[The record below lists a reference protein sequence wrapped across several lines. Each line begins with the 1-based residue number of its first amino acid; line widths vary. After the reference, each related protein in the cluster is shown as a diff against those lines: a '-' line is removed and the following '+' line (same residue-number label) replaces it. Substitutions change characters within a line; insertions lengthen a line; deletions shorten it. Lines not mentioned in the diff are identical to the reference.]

1 MKKFMLLLSVLF
13 LVGCSESKDRYE
25 EGVFGLFENEQDLV
39 DYSID
44 PRSFSKCVVDVSGNN
59 MPGLFKFDPRRAEY
73 YELYSDLV
81 KFKTITANYSSTFN
95 KDLHTME
102 ELTPKDLWYKLK
114 REFGQR
120 GLSEAHKNFS
130 ESVLTCMESFVS
142 RRDGPAFDL
151 LGV

>member
-1 MKKFMLLLSVLF
+1 MKKIMLLLSILF
-13 LVGCSESKDRYE
+13 LVGCSESRDRYE

-95 KDLHTME
+95 KEIHTME

-130 ESVLTCMESFVS
+130 ESVLVCMESFVS
-142 RRDGPAFDL
+142 RRDVPAFDL

>member
-1 MKKFMLLLSVLF
+1 MKKFMLLLSILF
-13 LVGCSESKDRYE
+13 LVGCSESKDKYE
-25 EGVFGLFENEQDLV
+25 EEVFRLFENEQDLV

-44 PRSFSKCVVDVSGNN
+44 PRSFSECVVDVSGKN
-59 MPGLFKFDPRRAEY
+59 MPGLFKFDPRRTEH

-81 KFKTITANYSSTFN
+81 KFKTITTNYSSTFN
-95 KDLHTME
+95 KELHTME

-114 REFGQR
+114 REFGQK

-142 RRDGPAFDL
+142 RSGGPSFDL

>member
-1 MKKFMLLLSVLF
+1 
-13 LVGCSESKDRYE
+13 
-25 EGVFGLFENEQDLV
+25 
-39 DYSID
+39 
-44 PRSFSKCVVDVSGNN
+44 
-59 MPGLFKFDPRRAEY
+59 
-73 YELYSDLV
+73 
-81 KFKTITANYSSTFN
+81 
-95 KDLHTME
+95 ME

-142 RRDGPAFDL
+142 RSGGPSFDL

>member
-13 LVGCSESKDRYE
+13 LVGCSESKNKYE
-25 EGVFGLFENEQDLV
+25 EEVFRLFENEQDLV

-44 PRSFSKCVVDVSGNN
+44 PRSFSECVVEVSGKN
-59 MPGLFKFDPRRAEY
+59 MPGLFKFDPQRTDY

-81 KFKTITANYSSTFN
+81 RFKTLTSNYSSTFN
-95 KDLHTME
+95 KELHTME
-102 ELTPKDLWYKLK
+102 ELTPKDLWFKLK
-114 REFGQR
+114 REFGQK
-120 GLSEAHKNFS
+120 GLSDAHRNFS
-130 ESVLTCMESFVS
+130 ESVLVCMESFVS